1 MSHIFVI
8 EKLKWSEMVNFWAVF
23 SENELDLMPFFFLLK
38 FREYFF
44 LLVST
49 ILMGGNQT
57 PPLVLLVLKGAHQ
70 ARISIIKIKRMI

>member
-23 SENELDLMPFFFLLK
+23 SENEPKFDACFFWGK
-38 FREYFF
+38 FRKYFF

-57 PPLVLLVLKGAHQ
+57 PPLVLLVLNSPSRYIMRGGHALTG
-70 ARISIIKIKRMI
+70 